1 VKLGLRF
8 AISLLVPLL
17 ALTALAGYVLQRHER
32 DLLRAETPDVPAGS
46 GFLLVLGLAVA
57 LAIVVTVLVVTRLR
71 ISRPIAGLVRTFRR
85 AGAGDLSARARVRGG
100 DELAGLATEFNRM
113 CERLESTHRSL
124 QGEQQMRQQFEG
136 RLRNAD
142 RLAGLGRLSAGL
154 AHEIGTPLNVISGRA
169 ESLMR
174 HLGDNDPAVRSLR
187 DISTQTERIVH
198 IMSDMLDFAR
208 MKPPRRVP
216 TSFEEVVRTV
226 LDMAKPQ
233 LARGHVAVRLD
244 LPPDLPLVVADG
256 DQLRQVCLN
265 LVLNALDAMQEGG
278 TLSIT
283 AAARTR
289 PHPGRGGPA
298 QRWVV
303 ADFADTG
310 VGIPPENLDR
320 LFDPFF
326 TTKEPGKGTGL
337 GLSVSY
343 GIVEEHGGWFDV
355 DSHPGQGTRMTVH
368 LPIEGD
374 DAGPGTEGHA

>member
-1 VKLGLRF
+1 MFLAGGQGALRF
-8 AISLLVPLL
+8 SSVVSSKERIGHVERLTLAPWGVIVSADVGSRLVQLRSRTLAIAWATVFASLAAIAILAWTSRRLTKPLFDIR
-17 ALTALAGYVLQRHER
+17 TAL
-32 DLLRAETPDVPAGS
+32 RARAPLPEATLPVPPQSRSIAE
-46 GFLLVLGLAVA
+46 FDELVRAFDDLAV
-57 LAIVVTVLVVTRLR
+57 R
-71 ISRPIAGLVRTFRR
+71 
-85 AGAGDLSARARVRGG
+85 LSAS
-100 DELAGLATEFNRM
+100 
-113 CERLESTHRSL
+113 ERNLVQAEKTL
-124 QGEQQMRQQFEG
+124 
-136 RLRNAD
+136 L
-142 RLAGLGRLSAGL
+142 LGRLAAGL

-174 HLGDNDPAVRSLR
+174 HLGGNDPAVRSLR

-216 TSFEEVVRTV
+216 TSLEEVARTV

-233 LARGHVAVRLD
+233 LARGHVAVRIA
-244 LPPDLPLVVADG
+244 LPPDLPLVVADA

-278 TLSIT
+278 TLTIR
-283 AAARTR
+283 AAVHGG
-289 PHPGRGGPA
+289 PHADRGGPER
-298 QRWVV
+298 RWVAV
-303 ADFADTG
+303 DFVDTG
-310 VGIPPENLDR
+310 VGIPAANLDR

-355 DSHPGQGTRMTVH
+355 DSRPGEGTRMTVH

-374 DAGPGTEGHA
+374 TAPGREERA

>member
-1 VKLGLRF
+1 MRLGPRI
-8 AISLLVPLL
+8 AAGLLVPLL
-17 ALTALAGYVLQRHER
+17 AFVALAGHAVLRHEAQ
-32 DLLRAETPDVPAGS
+32 LLRAVAPGARPDPSFALG
-46 GFLLVLGLAVA
+46 LGLALA
-57 LAIVVTVLVVTRLR
+57 LATTATVLLVTRRLVTRPLAALTRSLR
-71 ISRPIAGLVRTFRR
+71 QAAAGERP
-85 AGAGDLSARARVRGG
+85 AGAPAGRG
-100 DELAGLATEFNRM
+100 DEMADLAAEFHRMGERLATA
-113 CERLESTHRSL
+113 HHSL

-174 HLGDNDPAVRSLR
+174 HLGGNDPAVRSLR
-187 DISTQTERIVH
+187 DIATQTERIVH

-216 TSFEEVVRTV
+216 TSLEEVARTV

-233 LARGHVAVRLD
+233 LARGHVAVRVD
-244 LPPDLPLVVADG
+244 LPPDLPLVVADA

-278 TLSIT
+278 TLTIR
-283 AAARTR
+283 AAVHGG
-289 PHPGRGGPA
+289 PHADRGGPER
-298 QRWVV
+298 RWVAV
-303 ADFADTG
+303 DFVDTG
-310 VGIPPENLDR
+310 VGIPAANLDR

-355 DSHPGQGTRMTVH
+355 DSHPGEGTRMTVH

-374 DAGPGTEGHA
+374 TAPGREERA

>member
-1 VKLGLRF
+1 MRRDEERHPPRLGPRL
-8 AISLLVPLL
+8 AAWLLVPLL
-17 ALTALAGYVLQRHER
+17 V
-32 DLLRAETPDVPAGS
+32 
-46 GFLLVLGLAVA
+46 LAVA
-57 LAIVVTVLVVTRLR
+57 LALLLRLASPALRGGPLAAVGLALAAAATLLLVVHLR
-71 ISRPIAGLVRTFRR
+71 VSRPLARLTRQFHDAASGGPPTRVPVS
-85 AGAGDLSARARVRGG
+85 GD
-100 DELAGLATEFNRM
+100 DELARLAVEFNHV
-113 CERLESTHRSL
+113 CERSEAAQRSL

-136 RLRNAD
+136 RLRNTD

-174 HLGDNDPAVRSLR
+174 HLGDNEAAVRSLR

-216 TSFEEVVRTV
+216 TSLEEVMRTV
-226 LDMAKPQ
+226 LDMTKPQ
-233 LARGHVAVRLD
+233 LARGHVAVQMA

-265 LVLNALDAMQEGG
+265 LALNALDAMQEGG
-278 TLSIT
+278 TLAI
-283 AAARTR
+283 AAAVRTG
-289 PHPGRGGPA
+289 PHPDRGGPA
-298 QRWVV
+298 RRWVTV
-303 ADFADTG
+303 DFTDSG

-343 GIVEEHGGWFDV
+343 GIVREHGGWFDV
-355 DSHPGQGTRMTVH
+355 DSRPGSGTRMTFH

-374 DAGPGTEGHA
+374 SGPDEEDDA

>member
-1 VKLGLRF
+1 M
-8 AISLLVPLL
+8 
-17 ALTALAGYVLQRHER
+17 
-32 DLLRAETPDVPAGS
+32 
-46 GFLLVLGLAVA
+46 
-57 LAIVVTVLVVTRLR
+57 
-71 ISRPIAGLVRTFRR
+71 
-85 AGAGDLSARARVRGG
+85 RGT
-100 DELAGLATEFNRM
+100 DELAQLAREFNRV
-113 CERLESTHRSL
+113 CERGEGAQRSL

-169 ESLMR
+169 ESLTR

-216 TSFEEVVRTV
+216 TSLEEVVRTV

-233 LARGHVAVRLD
+233 LARGHVTVQVT
-244 LPPDLPLVVADG
+244 LPPDLPLVVADA

-265 LVLNALDAMQEGG
+265 LALNALDAMQEGG
-278 TLSIT
+278 TLSI
-283 AAARTR
+283 AAAVRTG
-289 PHPGRGGPA
+289 PHPDRGGPVR
-298 QRWVV
+298 RWAAV
-303 ADFADTG
+303 DFEDTG

-343 GIVEEHGGWFDV
+343 GIVREHGGWFDV
-355 DSHPGQGTRMTVH
+355 DSRPGQGTRMTFH

-374 DAGPGTEGHA
+374 DAGLDEEGNA